1 MRKVL
6 IGLALVLGV
15 GLIAGYLYR
24 EDLKAAAIDRI
35 TADMFVDSDTDAY
48 DPGVAIGQVLPPI
61 RALWNGREVTSVS
74 ELMGRRG
81 LLLFVNRSVDW

>member
-6 IGLALVLGV
+6 IGLAAALGV
-15 GLIAGYLYR
+15 ALIAGYVFR
-24 EDLKAAAIDRI
+24 DELKAAAFDRI
-35 TADMFVDSDTDAY
+35 TADMFVEADTDAY
-48 DPGVAIGQVLPPI
+48 DPGVAVGQSLPAI
-61 RALWNGREVTSVS
+61 RALWHGRELTSVS